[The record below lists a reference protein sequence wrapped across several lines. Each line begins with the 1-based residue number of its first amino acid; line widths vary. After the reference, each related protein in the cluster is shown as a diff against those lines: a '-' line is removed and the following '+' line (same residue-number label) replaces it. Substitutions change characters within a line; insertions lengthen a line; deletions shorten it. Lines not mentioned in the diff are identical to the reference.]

1 MHVCYFWRCF
11 KIKRVLSKHNIYGLL
26 TGLIFGF
33 LLQKGGIT
41 DYDVLVGQ
49 LLLKDFTVFKVILTA
64 ILTGMIGIYFLKSK
78 KLVEFNLK
86 PGSVATLI
94 TGGLIFGFGFGLL
107 GYCPGTLVGAVGEG
121 SLDALL
127 AGVPG
132 IIIGA
137 GLFAN
142 IYPKFNKSFF
152 VKNQIKKKSLL
163 EYFDYNP
170 LIIIMVVSL
179 IIISTLILIELLT

>member
-1 MHVCYFWRCF
+1 MF
-11 KIKRVLSKHNIYGLL
+11 KIKRVLNKHNIYGLL

-41 DYDVLVGQ
+41 NYDVLVNQ

-137 GLFAN
+137 GFFAN
-142 IYPKFNKSFF
+142 IYPKFKKSIFE
-152 VKNQIKKKSLL
+152 KNQIEKKSLL

-170 LIIIMVVSL
+170 TIIIMIVSL
-179 IIISTLILIELLT
+179 IIISSLILIELLT

>member
-1 MHVCYFWRCF
+1 MF
-11 KIKRVLSKHNIYGLL
+11 KIKAILNKHNIYGLL
-26 TGLIFGF
+26 TGLLFGF

-41 DYDVLVGQ
+41 DYNVLVNQ

-64 ILTGMIGIYFLKSK
+64 ILTGMIGVYFMKSFR
-78 KLVEFNLK
+78 LIELNLK
-86 PGSVATLI
+86 PGTIISVI

-107 GYCPGTLVGAVGEG
+107 GYCPGTLVGAVGAG

-137 GLFAN
+137 GIFAN
-142 IYPKFNKSFF
+142 IYPKFKNSFF
-152 VKNQIKKKSLL
+152 ENNQIKRLNIL
-163 EYFDYNP
+163 EYFKVNP
-170 LIIIMVVSL
+170 FIVIFTASVIMILALFLFELI
-179 IIISTLILIELLT
+179 

>member
-1 MHVCYFWRCF
+1 VF
-11 KIKRVLSKHNIYGLL
+11 KIKRVLNKHNIYGLL

-41 DYDVLVGQ
+41 NYNVLVNQ

-64 ILTGMIGIYFLKSK
+64 ILTGMIGIFFLKSK
-78 KLVEFNLK
+78 NLVEFNLK
-86 PGSVATLI
+86 PGSVVSLI
-94 TGGLIFGFGFGLL
+94 TGGLIFGLGFGLL

-121 SLDALL
+121 SLDALI

-142 IYPKFNKSFF
+142 VYPKFKNSFF
-152 VKNQIKKKSLL
+152 TKNMIKRKSLL
-163 EYFDYNP
+163 EYFEINP
-170 LIIIMVVSL
+170 TLMIIIFSL
-179 IIISTLILIELLT
+179 IIIFTLFIIEILT

>member
-1 MHVCYFWRCF
+1 MF
-11 KIKRVLSKHNIYGLL
+11 KINRVLNKHNIYGLL

-41 DYDVLVGQ
+41 DYNVLVNQ

-64 ILTGMIGIYFLKSK
+64 ILTGMIGIFFLKSK
-78 KLVEFNLK
+78 NLIELNLK
-86 PGSVATLI
+86 QGSVINLI
-94 TGGLIFGFGFGLL
+94 TGGLLFGIGFGLL
-107 GYCPGTLVGAVGEG
+107 GYCPGTLVGAVGKG
-121 SLDALL
+121 SLDALI

-142 IYPKFNKSFF
+142 IYPKFKSSLFE
-152 VKNQIKKKSLL
+152 KNQIKKKSLL
-163 EYFDYNP
+163 EYVNLNP
-170 LIIIMVVSL
+170 IFIIIIVSIIIILTLIIIEV
-179 IIISTLILIELLT
+179 LT